1 MLELFSLREKEIFD
15 TLKQLEGMD
24 FVVIGG
30 YSVNVYTLPRFSVD
44 CDLVVRDKGE
54 LAKIESLLKQ
64 LGYVKEDHTKL
75 NLPYHKNFVR
85 YEKTIKK
92 DFEVS
97 FDILIGEVMDRRTG
111 ASFSAD
117 WIFSH
122 SSKRMLRGKTIVG
135 QIEINVPAPDAI
147 VAMKWVSCRIN
158 DIRDIFM
165 LMIEVKDTK
174 TLKEE
179 ISKRTNFSEAF
190 KRIKEQITSEKF
202 RNSLQGVFGY
212 LDENVF
218 EKHKKAILEF
228 GDT

>member
-15 TLKQLEGMD
+15 TLKRLDGID

-30 YSVNVYTLPRFSVD
+30 YAVNAYTLPRFSVD
-44 CDLVVRDKGE
+44 CDFVVRDRAE
-54 LAKIESLLKQ
+54 LAKIESIVKE
-64 LGYVKEDHTKL
+64 LGYIKEDHTKL

-92 DFEVS
+92 DFLVS
-97 FDILIGEVMDRRTG
+97 LDILIGEVMDRKTG

-122 SSKRMLRGKTIVG
+122 SSRKLLRGKTILEN
-135 QIEINVPAPDAI
+135 IEIIVPDLYAI

-158 DIRDIFM
+158 DIRDVFM
-165 LMIEVKDTK
+165 VMPEVKNFK
-174 TLKEE
+174 NLKEE
-179 ISKRTNFSEAF
+179 INQKTNFKEKF
-190 KRIKEQITSEKF
+190 ERIKKEISSDKF

-212 LDENVF
+212 VDDKVF
-218 EKHKKAILEF
+218 EKHKKAVLEF
-228 GDT
+228 GAE